1 MRQSGQPRRWPS
13 PQFLNVSMTI
23 SDNTANVRQHTSR
36 PAKHL
41 LRSATLCVGH
51 DCAHYRHILFFFF
64 FIFSLFFTR
73 AGRAAWH
80 RKGPKT

>member
-51 DCAHYRHILFFFF
+51 DCAHFRHILFFFF

-80 RKGPKT
+80 RKGPKA